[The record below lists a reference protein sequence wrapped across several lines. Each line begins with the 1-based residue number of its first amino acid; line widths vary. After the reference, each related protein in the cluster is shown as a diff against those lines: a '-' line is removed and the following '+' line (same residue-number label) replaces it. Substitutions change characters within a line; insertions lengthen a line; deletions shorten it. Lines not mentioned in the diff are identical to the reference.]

1 MDMFVLDFLRKFQ
14 QNALL
19 ANVNLDFKYNLT
31 ENVLLRILAQILPL
45 IDSIN
50 SINSDEIDLLKM
62 AYKNNSNNN
71 DEDEGGDDDDQDE
84 DHDQYGN
91 SNVPV
96 SHQSQLMLKTMM
108 AQTRV
113 LEMPVNWLDL
123 VVLSVYVFFHDF
135 PN

>member
-14 QNALL
+14 QNYLL
-19 ANVNLDFKYNLT
+19 ANVNLHLKYHLT
-31 ENVLLRILAQILPL
+31 EDVLLRILAQILPL

-50 SINSDEIDLLKM
+50 SINSDKIDIDLIKM

-71 DEDEGGDDDDQDE
+71 NEEDGADDEGEGEDGDDE
-84 DHDQYGN
+84 DHDEYEYGN
-91 SNVPV
+91 SNV

-108 AQTRV
+108 EQTRV

-123 VVLSVYVFFHDF
+123 FVLVV
-135 PN
+135 